1 MIRRKREEEE
11 HENHERWL
19 VSYADFI
26 TLLFAFFVVMYA
38 ISSVN
43 DKKYKKLSESINN
56 AFSSTPPVIS
66 KPMDDQDSAAA
77 TSGGKSLIKPL
88 PLAQLHYQ
96 KLQMERESMTRL
108 GMNLSDKLSPMIQEG
123 KVRVFQNN
131 RGLRIDINDN
141 LLFASGSAELNPGAS
156 EILGKIARMLV
167 ENDRAI
173 QVEGH
178 TDNTPI
184 HSSLFYSNWEL
195 SAVRASSVVRMLSSQ
210 GIEETRLSA
219 LGFGSTQ
226 AIGNNASAE
235 GKAKNRRVSIMV
247 LYDTLNF
254 DQNQGTEISPRPLR

>member
-11 HENHERWL
+11 HDNHDRWL

-43 DKKYKKLSESINN
+43 DKKYKKLSESITN
-56 AFSSTPPVIS
+56 AFSSTPPVVS
-66 KPMDDQDSAAA
+66 SPLKDRDA
-77 TSGGKSLIKPL
+77 TAVTPGERSLIKPL
-88 PLAQLHYQ
+88 PLSQLHYQ

-108 GMNLSDKLSPMIQEG
+108 GINMSNKLSPMIQDG
-123 KVRVFQNN
+123 KIRVLQNN

-156 EILGKIARMLV
+156 GILSEIAGLLMD
-167 ENDRAI
+167 NDRAI

-184 HSSLFYSNWEL
+184 HSSQFYSNWEL

-210 GIEETRLSA
+210 GVEENRLSA
-219 LGFGSTQ
+219 LGLGSTQ
-226 AIGNNASAE
+226 PIGDNTIAE
-235 GKAKNRRVSIMV
+235 GKAKNRRVSIMI
-247 LYDTLNF
+247 LYDTLNLAQ
-254 DQNQGTEISPRPLR
+254 DQGTEISPRLPK

>member
-66 KPMDDQDSAAA
+66 RSMNDQDSAAA

-96 KLQMERESMTRL
+96 KLQIERESMTRL
-108 GMNLSDKLSPMIQEG
+108 GMNLSDKLSPMIQDG
-123 KVRVFQNN
+123 KVNGSFKTTV
-131 RGLRIDINDN
+131 GC
-141 LLFASGSAELNPGAS
+141 ASTSTTICYSRPGRHTSNPGANRDS
-156 EILGKIARMLV
+156 RQDCQSAM

-173 QVEGH
+173 QVRKATGQHAHPQQSVLLQLGTLCVRQQRRADVKQPRRRGNPIERPWLWFH
-178 TDNTPI
+178 TC
-184 HSSLFYSNWEL
+184 H
-195 SAVRASSVVRMLSSQ
+195 RRQ
-210 GIEETRLSA
+210 RLCR
-219 LGFGSTQ
+219 G
-226 AIGNNASAE
+226 
-235 GKAKNRRVSIMV
+235 
-247 LYDTLNF
+247 
-254 DQNQGTEISPRPLR
+254 